1 MKLDRLVGQ
10 NKNFQKTIAKSLL
23 TSVFFDKVI
32 MFSGRPLKFPKFKV
46 FYQNA
51 NSSLKKNA
59 IFIMIL
65 LNKSPDYGF

>member
-32 MFSGRPLKFPKFKV
+32 MFSGRPLKFRKIKV
-46 FYQNA
+46 FYQMQIA
-51 NSSLKKNA
+51 L
-59 IFIMIL
+59 
-65 LNKSPDYGF
+65 